1 MKYTELIKFIRVNK
15 IIILFLSC
23 LFFTLLYTLIDDNH
37 FKGLNQV
44 KDITKDE
51 IIKKEVEKDVEE
63 VSKENFDNYDNYI
76 SKELEKEKNID
87 VSTKTTKKE
96 VEQQELAPS
105 QINPNIIQKTF
116 NRLYFSI
123 STGCL
128 VGYGDIYPIT
138 NISKTLS
145 IVQSLLTVSLILA

>member
-96 VEQQELAPS
+96 VEQQELDPS

>member
-1 MKYTELIKFIRVNK
+1 MKYPELIKFIRVNK

-51 IIKKEVEKDVEE
+51 IIKKEVEIDVEE

-76 SKELEKEKNID
+76 SKEMEKEKNID
-87 VSTKTTKKE
+87 ESTKTTKKE
-96 VEQQELAPS
+96 VEQQELDPS
-105 QINPNIIQKTF
+105 QIKPNIIQKIF

-138 NISKTLS
+138 NTSKTLS
-145 IVQSLLTVSLILA
+145 IMQSLLTVSLILA

>member
-1 MKYTELIKFIRVNK
+1 MKYPELIKYIRVNK

-76 SKELEKEKNID
+76 SKEMEKDKNID
-87 VSTKTTKKE
+87 ESTKSTKKE
-96 VEQQELAPS
+96 VEQQELDPS
-105 QINPNIIQKTF
+105 QIKPNIIQKIF

-138 NISKTLS
+138 NTSKTLT
-145 IVQSLLTVSLILA
+145 IMQSLLTVSLILA

>member
-1 MKYTELIKFIRVNK
+1 
-15 IIILFLSC
+15 
-23 LFFTLLYTLIDDNH
+23 
-37 FKGLNQV
+37 
-44 KDITKDE
+44 
-51 IIKKEVEKDVEE
+51 
-63 VSKENFDNYDNYI
+63 
-76 SKELEKEKNID
+76 

-96 VEQQELAPS
+96 VEQQELDPS